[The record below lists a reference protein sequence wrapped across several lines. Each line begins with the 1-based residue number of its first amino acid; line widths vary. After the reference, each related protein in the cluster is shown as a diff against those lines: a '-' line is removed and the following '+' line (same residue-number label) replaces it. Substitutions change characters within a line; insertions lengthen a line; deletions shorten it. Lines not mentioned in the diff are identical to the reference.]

1 MMKSHFHPFPMAD
14 VLFSCHFFC
23 STLVTHCLILSDSS
37 NKPFPSIMWQ
47 FILSKLVRSPTHFYH
62 VSTDVSESL
71 NPYWHTVRG
80 AGLGRKTWTCAIAF
94 FYFIPQGQLS
104 FQISMLWA
112 AHLGSLLFCLCTW
125 SCDTR
130 FSETDFQFATDS
142 LYSPTLAF
150 TWFDHLSIFHSKFQ
164 TQWEALAVC
173 RKQKNHWDC
182 KGVIYF

>member
-1 MMKSHFHPFPMAD
+1 MMKSHFHPFPRAD

-71 NPYWHTVRG
+71 NPYWHPVKG
-80 AGLGRKTWTCAIAF
+80 AGLGRKTWTCEIAF
-94 FYFIPQGQLS
+94 SNFIPQGQLLS

-125 SCDTR
+125 SWYQIQR
-130 FSETDFQFATDS
+130 NWFSVCHRLSVLT
-142 LYSPTLAF
+142 YS
-150 TWFDHLSIFHSKFQ
+150 
-164 TQWEALAVC
+164 
-173 RKQKNHWDC
+173 
-182 KGVIYF
+182 GIYMVWSFVYLPF